1 MSVYE
6 TPDSDQPLGPTLL
19 EAISTELAHFLDSQ
33 EETTAAVVTSEML
46 DLARTFTVGGKRLRP
61 AFCYWGHVA
70 AGGHPAD
77 PKGLLRAAASLD
89 LLHVSALVHDDII
102 DASDTRRGVPAAHR
116 QFASH
121 HQAMGGRGDEAAF
134 GTAAAILLGDLLL
147 MWSVELF
154 EQSGLVP
161 ERMARA
167 RALLAS
173 MRTEVVCG
181 QYLDVGASFGV
192 TPSHS
197 FSAELDIASRIL
209 EYKTARYSVL
219 RPLQVGAAL
228 GGGSATLETALAQV
242 GSLVGRA
249 FQMRDDVLGVFG
261 DPLVTGKP
269 AGDDLREGK
278 RTVLVLTALQRADAA
293 QRDTLEAL
301 LGNADI
307 SLQQL
312 QDGRD
317 IITSTG
323 ALDEAE
329 RLIADDTATAI
340 QLLQDTDMT
349 RPGRIALVRLAEL
362 SAQRDR

>member
-1 MSVYE
+1 MGVYE
-6 TPDSDQPLGPTLL
+6 TPNPHHPLGSALL
-19 EAISTELAHFLDSQ
+19 GAISSELTRFLDSQ
-33 EETTAAVVTSEML
+33 QEAMSAVVTSEML
-46 DLARTFTVGGKRLRP
+46 DLARTFTGGGKRLRP

-70 AGGHPAD
+70 ASGHPAD
-77 PKGLLRAAASLD
+77 PAGLLRAAASLD

-102 DASDTRRGVPAAHR
+102 DASDTRRGVPAAHH

-121 HQAMGGRGDEAAF
+121 HEAMNGRGGDAAF

-154 EQSGLVP
+154 EESRLAP
-161 ERMARA
+161 ERMDRA
-167 RALLAS
+167 RSLLAT

-192 TPSHS
+192 TPSDS
-197 FSAELDIASRIL
+197 FAAELDVANRIL

-219 RPLQVGAAL
+219 RPLQLGAAL
-228 GGGSATLETALAQV
+228 GGGSAVLEAALAEA

-261 DPLVTGKP
+261 NPSVTGKP

-278 RTVLVLTALQRADAA
+278 RTVLVLTALERAEGTQRE
-293 QRDTLEAL
+293 TLEVL
-301 LGNADI
+301 LGNLAITTD
-307 SLQQL
+307 QL
-312 QDGRD
+312 RDGRA
-317 IITSTG
+317 IIEATG
-323 ALDEAE
+323 ALEEAE
-329 RLIADDTATAI
+329 RLIADDTARAV
-340 QLLQDTDMT
+340 QLLRDTDMAHE
-349 RPGRIALVRLAEL
+349 GRTALVRLAEL

>member
-1 MSVYE
+1 MYE
-6 TPDSDQPLGPTLL
+6 TPDSHHPLGSALL
-19 EAISTELAHFLDSQ
+19 GAISAETTRFLDAR
-33 EETTAAVVTSEML
+33 EETTSAVVTSEML
-46 DLARTFTVGGKRLRP
+46 DLARVFTSGGKRLRP

-70 AGGHPAD
+70 AGGHPED
-77 PKGLLRAAASLD
+77 PSDLLRAAASLD

-102 DASDTRRGVPAAHR
+102 DASDTRRGVPAAHH
-116 QFASH
+116 QFATH
-121 HQAMGGRGDEAAF
+121 HQAMHGRGGNAAF

-154 EQSGLVP
+154 EESRFAP

-167 RALLAS
+167 RSLLAT

-192 TPSHS
+192 TPAENVA
-197 FSAELDIASRIL
+197 AELDVASRIL

-228 GGGSATLETALAQV
+228 GGGSAELESALARI

-261 DPLVTGKP
+261 NPAITGKP

-278 RTVLVLTALQRADAA
+278 RTVLVLMALQRASAA
-293 QRDTLEAL
+293 EHATLESL
-301 LGNADI
+301 LGDPDI
-307 SLQQL
+307 TAEQL
-312 QDGRD
+312 EEGRA

-329 RLIADDTATAI
+329 HLIADDIATAI
-340 QLLQDTDMT
+340 QMVHDADMT
-349 RPGRIALVRLAEL
+349 QEGRTALIRLAEL
-362 SAQRDR
+362 SAQRDH

>member
-1 MSVYE
+1 MCVYE
-6 TPDSDQPLGPTLL
+6 TPDPHHPLGSTLL
-19 EAISTELAHFLDSQ
+19 GAISRELTRFLDSQ
-33 EETTAAVVTSEML
+33 QETTSAVVTSEML
-46 DLARTFTVGGKRLRP
+46 DLARTFTSGGKRLRP

-70 AGGHPAD
+70 ADGHPAD
-77 PKGLLRAAASLD
+77 PAGLLRAAASLD

-102 DASDTRRGVPAAHR
+102 DASDTRRGVPAAHH

-121 HQAMGGRGDEAAF
+121 HKTMDGRGGDAAF

-154 EQSGLVP
+154 EESRLAP
-161 ERMARA
+161 ERMDRA
-167 RALLAS
+167 RSLLAT

-192 TPSHS
+192 TPADT
-197 FSAELDIASRIL
+197 FAAELDVANRIL

-228 GGGSATLETALAQV
+228 GGGSAVLEEALAEA

-261 DPLVTGKP
+261 DPAITGKP

-278 RTVLVLTALQRADAA
+278 RTVLVLTALEQADETQRA
-293 QRDTLEAL
+293 TLEDL
-301 LGNADI
+301 LGNPDITAD
-307 SLQQL
+307 QL
-312 QDGRD
+312 HAGRA
-317 IITSTG
+317 IIESTG
-323 ALDEAE
+323 ALEEAE
-329 RLIADDTATAI
+329 RLITDDTAAAV

-349 RPGRIALVRLAEL
+349 EEGRTALIRLAEL
-362 SAQRDR
+362 SAQRDH